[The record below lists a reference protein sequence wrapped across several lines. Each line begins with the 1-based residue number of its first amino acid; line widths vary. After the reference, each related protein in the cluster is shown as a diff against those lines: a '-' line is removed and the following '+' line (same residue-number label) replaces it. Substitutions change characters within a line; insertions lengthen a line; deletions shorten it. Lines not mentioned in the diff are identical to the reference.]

1 MVARSSLT
9 PSLWSL
15 ARLCEAAWVVM
26 RSRSGDEL
34 LKTVRRR
41 TEVNPLLAVSCIG
54 IFAALKQVSV
64 YVTGHAGRWRP
75 VGALRDTRWGEA
87 LQSPSRCRA
96 R

>member
-15 ARLCEAAWVVM
+15 ARLCEAAWAVM

-41 TEVNPLLAVSCIG
+41 TEVDPLLAV
-54 IFAALKQVSV
+54 FPA
-64 YVTGHAGRWRP
+64 
-75 VGALRDTRWGEA
+75 
-87 LQSPSRCRA
+87 
-96 R
+96 